1 MSEAAGGTG
10 GWGGQRAGAPREV
23 SRGGS
28 RGKRGDLPS
37 SQKWEVLEPSGRGEA
52 MWASE
57 EGGGNVSA
65 SDEPTQER
73 EAIGRASKAG
83 EAEGPI
89 MQDPTGESRVGSEA
103 MLPKKGRGEGVSASD
118 EPKQE

>member
-1 MSEAAGGTG
+1 MG
-10 GWGGQRAGAPREV
+10 RELALRERYP
-23 SRGGS
+23 RGGPEV
-28 RGKRGDLPS
+28 RGDVPS
-37 SQKWEVLEPSGRGEA
+37 SQKWEVLKPSGRGEA
-52 MWASE
+52 MWTSE
-57 EGGGNVSA
+57 GGGGNVSA